1 MSAKHTPGP
10 WHVNAPASVVS
21 IDGLHVCDI
30 NGYGATDERKRA
42 DAALIS
48 AAPDLL
54 AAAETALA
62 DIRQTANCDTGDA
75 QTLATVAA
83 LEAAILKARGSR

>member
-10 WHVNAPASVVS
+10 WRVNAPASVVS
-21 IDGLHVCDI
+21 IDGLHVCDV

-42 DAALIS
+42 DAVLIS

-54 AAAETALA
+54 AALEYIMAW
-62 DIRQTANCDTGDA
+62 DSNW
-75 QTLATVAA
+75 TVEQARTMA
-83 LEAAILKARGSR
+83 RAAIAKARGEA